1 MFGALIGDIIGSV
14 YEFSP
19 HKSKD
24 ITFISENSRF
34 TDDSILTVA
43 VADTILHGYDFAPA
57 LKYWGRCY
65 PRAGYG
71 KRFMKWCA
79 SDSSAAGDS
88 TGNGSAMRVSPVG
101 WAFDTLEETLDQ
113 AKKSAVPSHNS
124 AEAVAGAQAVAA
136 AVFMARNCSSK
147 KEIKN
152 YIEKKFGYDLSRTI
166 KEIRPEYKFEVS
178 CSRSVP
184 EAIIAFLES
193 DSFEDAV
200 CCAVSLGGDADT
212 QACIAGAAA
221 EAFYG
226 PVSKR
231 WISMLDILLPQDAVR
246 VADSFNKK
254 YMDSRYNFF
263 CCGKES
269 VDGAPAKKCL
279 PPRLEISD
287 ASECRWWV
295 REPGTRDEI
304 WAFAAKGRKA
314 GSADV
319 YFSTDDP
326 VVFDRLCFDS
336 FEDAFTALSR
346 NGFDLHFENYE
357 EGDNRNV
364 DYPVEAPYGRIRMEE
379 HRIFSAGK
387 HWI

>member
-1 MFGALIGDIIGSV
+1 MLGALIGDIVGSV

-24 ITFISENSRF
+24 ITFITEKSRF
-34 TDDSILTVA
+34 TDDSVLTVA
-43 VADTILHGYDFAPA
+43 VADTILNGYDFAPA

-71 KRFMKWCA
+71 KRFMKWCL
-79 SDSSAAGDS
+79 SDSAVMGES

-101 WAFDTLEETLDQ
+101 WACDTLEETLDE

-124 AEAVAGAQAVAA
+124 PEAIAGAQAVAA
-136 AVFMARNCSSK
+136 AVFMARNGSSK
-147 KEIKN
+147 KQIKK
-152 YIEKKFGYDLSRTI
+152 YLEKTFGYDLKRSVD
-166 KEIRPEYKFEVS
+166 EIRPEYVFDATCAK
-178 CSRSVP
+178 SVP
-184 EAIIAFLES
+184 EALTAFLDSE
-193 DSFEDAV
+193 SFEDAL
-200 CCAVSLGGDADT
+200 CAAISLGGDADT
-212 QACIAGAAA
+212 QAAIAGAAA

-226 PVSKR
+226 PISKR
-231 WISMLDILLPQDAVR
+231 WVNMLKILLPQDAIR

-254 YMDSRYNFF
+254 YMGSMYNFF
-263 CCGKES
+263 CCGRES
-269 VDGAPAKKCL
+269 SEGAPAQEGL
-279 PPRLEISD
+279 PQRLSVAD
-287 ASECRWWV
+287 ASDCRWWV

-304 WAFAAKGRKA
+304 WAFAAKGSDA

-326 VVFDRLCFDS
+326 VIFDRLCFNT
-336 FEDAFTALSR
+336 FEDAFIALSR
-346 NGFDLHFENYE
+346 NGFDLHFENYA

-364 DYPVEAPYGRIRMEE
+364 DYSVDAPYGRLRMEE

-387 HWI
+387 HWL